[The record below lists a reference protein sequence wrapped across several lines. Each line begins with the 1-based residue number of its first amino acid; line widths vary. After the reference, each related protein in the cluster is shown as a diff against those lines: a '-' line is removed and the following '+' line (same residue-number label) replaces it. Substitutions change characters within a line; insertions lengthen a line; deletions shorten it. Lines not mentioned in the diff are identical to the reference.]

1 MKLPVFTVKL
11 RFSRPVAGGNPVST
25 NLISDYVAALESGQ
39 SNPVKAALATDGVV
53 TDEAIH
59 KFLEKCTGLHY
70 RDAEGPYICDYMVQ
84 ANLRAA
90 AIALAIRGA
99 KAGALHNV
107 LTHGLLMPPRI
118 RLVGDADSTF
128 TTRAIQPWDKGYR
141 QPTLATFEVIP
152 AGAEVEFT
160 VAVADEKELPKDRL
174 KMLFAWGGNIGLGA
188 KRALGYGKYEVVSLT
203 NGRALNLGT
212 SPKREESVTYDPA
225 EEPEEIAIA

>member
-1 MKLPVFTVKL
+1 MKLPVFAVKL

-39 SNPVKAALATDGVV
+39 SNPVKAALANEGAV
-53 TDEAIH
+53 TDEAIQ

-84 ANLRAA
+84 ANLRGAA
-90 AIALAIRGA
+90 VALNIRGA
-99 KAGALHNV
+99 KTGALHNV
-107 LTHGLLMPPRI
+107 LTQGLLMPSRI
-118 RLVGDADSTF
+118 HLSGQAESEF
-128 TTRAIQPWDKGYR
+128 ITRAIQPWDKGYR

-152 AGAEVEFT
+152 EGAEVEFNI
-160 VAVADEKELPKDRL
+160 AVADEKELPKDRL

-212 SPKREESVTYDPA
+212 TPKRVEEEEA
-225 EEPEEIAIA
+225 EEVAIA